1 MMTNV
6 TVVTIPAEVQAYLDD
21 VNSRVRK
28 IATAL
33 HEALTEIGCNSYVKT
48 IYIGYDINGEM
59 TAAAYAHADH
69 VEVALAVADD
79 HPDPRFEDATH
90 LTWRTLPLC
99 LKLSTITDVKNAKPL
114 LKDACERVASQQH
127 DVHRDN
133 DYFVERKHGRL
144 AHRDR
149 R

>member
-1 MMTNV
+1 MINT
-6 TVVTIPAEVQAYLDD
+6 EVQGYLDD
-21 VNSRVRK
+21 TNAKVRK
-28 IATAL
+28 VLIAL
-33 HEALTEIGCNSYVKT
+33 HDAMTELGCSSYVKT
-48 IYIGYDINGEM
+48 IYIGYEINGEM

-99 LKLSTITDVKNAKPL
+99 LKISTITDVKKVVPL

-133 DYFVERKHGRL
+133 DYFVERKRGR
-144 AHRDR
+144 RKT
-149 R
+149 

>member
-1 MMTNV
+1 MANV
-6 TVVTIPAEVQAYLDD
+6 VIMTIPAEVQAYLDG

-28 IATAL
+28 VALSL
-33 HEALTEIGCNSYVKT
+33 HEALTELGCNSYVKT

-79 HPDPRFEDATH
+79 HPDSRFEDATH

-114 LKDACERVASQQH
+114 LKDACERVTSQQH

-133 DYFVERKHGRL
+133 DYFVERKRGRL
-144 AHRDR
+144 AQRDR